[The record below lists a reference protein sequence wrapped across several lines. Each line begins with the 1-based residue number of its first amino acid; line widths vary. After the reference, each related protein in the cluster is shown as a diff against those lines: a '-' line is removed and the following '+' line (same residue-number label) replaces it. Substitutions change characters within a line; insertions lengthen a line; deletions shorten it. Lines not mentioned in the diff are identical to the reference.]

1 MHVFI
6 GFMVSALRERGL
18 CVMLVRIWDGWVGG
32 WGRLVGG
39 WVSGWLGGWVQWVG
53 LEWVGVWP
61 GVGGRV
67 CVDPGR

>member
-39 WVSGWLGGWVQWVG
+39 WVSGWVEHIRMVFDVG
-53 LEWVGVWP
+53 FSI
-61 GVGGRV
+61 
-67 CVDPGR
+67 